1 MRMAGGRHAG
11 LDLRYGGNGRVLIR
25 EFDLLQHGPL
35 DALSKRGRADQ
46 SEGQDATAKRQ
57 FPGHILPPI
66 GDFLPKRVQLDLLTA
81 GHL

>member
-1 MRMAGGRHAG
+1 MPGSQK
-11 LDLRYGGNGRVLIR
+11 V
-25 EFDLLQHGPL
+25 EFPDQYTTITAIAEVVPQHGPL